1 MRNPRLATG
10 VVLLVLALA
19 GCDEGFSVTGVSP
32 PVGVV
37 TGGEPVQ
44 IEGTGFRSDIGFT
57 VYIGGAKCDN
67 VVVAGSKALTVTT
80 PSAAKE
86 GAVDVRVT
94 TDNGIDLAL
103 PKAFKYV
110 EKASADMRDLGVRK
124 SLRQKP
130 E

>member
-1 MRNPRLATG
+1 MAAG
-10 VVLLVLALA
+10 IVLLVLALA
-19 GCDEGFSVTGVSP
+19 GCDEGFSLTGISP
-32 PVGVV
+32 PSGML

-44 IEGTGFRSDIGFT
+44 IEGTGFRSDMGFT

-80 PSAAKE
+80 PSAAKV
-86 GAVDVRVT
+86 GLVDVRVT
-94 TDNGIDLAL
+94 TDNGVDLTL

-110 EKASADMRDLGVRK
+110 EKNAASMEDLGVRK
-124 SLRQKP
+124 SLRNKP